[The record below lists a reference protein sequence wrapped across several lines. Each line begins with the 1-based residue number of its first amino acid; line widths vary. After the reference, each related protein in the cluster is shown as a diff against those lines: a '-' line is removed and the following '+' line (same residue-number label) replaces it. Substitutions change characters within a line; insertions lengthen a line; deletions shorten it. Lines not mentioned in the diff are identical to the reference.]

1 MTDKTMITRSHQQ
14 CRLRGLDPD
23 AFPIYT
29 ESYSAR
35 ELEVQLIKYKEVIE
49 VIHFFMDK
57 FLSSVQGDPMF
68 IAILD
73 NEGYVLDFRG
83 DPSIINSVRQLGIVE
98 GIRFTEEIGTNS
110 PALCMRYE
118 KPIQLLGEDHF
129 HKVLHRMACYTAPF
143 HKEDTGQL
151 LGTISIMTDISFAHP
166 HLLALLCTVVD
177 SIERELMLRRHNTQ
191 LQILNQVL
199 LDTNYYGVIITDAHG
214 AIIEMN
220 DNSLE
225 MLCADDYKR
234 DCQLGSSIFEIRT
247 IGEYFERVIVYHDK
261 CVGVELSIPQNDAVR
276 YYMLD
281 VVPIYDNEHALI
293 RVVGSLRDITEMK
306 TTEELLRNTE
316 KLVFAGQLAVSI
328 AHEVKNPLT
337 TVKGML
343 QFSNETV
350 NPHHYNLIMSEL
362 ERMNAIVSEFIILG
376 KPQAVHFREEQCLA
390 ILDEVLSI
398 FEIQSVMNGITV
410 NRKVGQGLTIRCDRN
425 QIKQVFLNILK
436 NALEALPF
444 GGEIDVHMDI
454 QDTFQRIRFS
464 DNGEG
469 MTDQVLQR
477 IGEPFLTTRPDGNGL
492 GMMIVQK
499 IIASH
504 KGQLAITSEV
514 GAGTTVEVYLP
525 VV

>member
-1 MTDKTMITRSHQQ
+1 MIDKTMITRSHQQ
-14 CRLRGLDPD
+14 CQLRGLDPD
-23 AFPIYT
+23 ALPIYT
-29 ESYSAR
+29 ECFSAR

-57 FLSSVQGDPMF
+57 FLSSVQGDPML

-73 NEGYVLDFRG
+73 NEGYILDFRG
-83 DPSIINSVRQLGIVE
+83 DPSIINSVRHLGIVE
-98 GIRFTEEIGTNS
+98 GTRFSEEIGTNS

-143 HKEDTGQL
+143 HMEGSRQI

-166 HLLALLCTVVD
+166 HLLALLCTFVD

-214 AIIEMN
+214 VIIEMN
-220 DNSLE
+220 GISSE
-225 MLCADDYKR
+225 MLRADDIS
-234 DCQLGSSIFEIRT
+234 LGSSIFEMRT
-247 IGEYFERVIVYHDK
+247 IGEYFERVIVYRDT
-261 CVGVELSIPQNDAVR
+261 CVGIELSIPQKDVIY

-281 VVPIYDNEHALI
+281 VVPIYDKEQTLI

-328 AHEVKNPLT
+328 AHEIKNPLT

-343 QFSNETV
+343 QLSNETI
-350 NPHHYNLIMSEL
+350 NPLHYNLVMSEL

-376 KPQAVHFREEQCLA
+376 KPQAVNFKEEQCLT
-390 ILDEVLSI
+390 ILEEVLSI

-410 NRKVGQGLTIRCDRN
+410 NRLFEQGLTIRCDRN

-444 GGEIDVHMDI
+444 GGKIDIHLDI
-454 QDTFQRIRFS
+454 QDAFQRIRFS

>member
-1 MTDKTMITRSHQQ
+1 MIDKTMITQSHQQ
-14 CRLRGLDPD
+14 CRLRELDPD
-23 AFPIYT
+23 ALPIYT
-29 ESYSAR
+29 ESFSAS

-57 FLSSVQGDPMF
+57 FLSSVQGDPML

-98 GIRFTEEIGTNS
+98 GIRFSEEIGTNS
-110 PALCMRYE
+110 PALCMRYGQ
-118 KPIQLLGEDHF
+118 PIQLLGEDHY

-143 HKEDTGQL
+143 HMEDGQI

-166 HLLALLCTVVD
+166 HLLALLCTFVD

-214 AIIEMN
+214 TIIEMN
-220 DNSLE
+220 DNSME

-234 DCQLGSSIFEIRT
+234 DCYLGSSVFENGS
-247 IGEYFERVIVYHDK
+247 IGEYFERVIVYRDT
-261 CVGVELSIPQNDAVR
+261 CVGIELSIPQNDIVR

-281 VVPIYDNEHALI
+281 VVPIYDNEHTLI
-293 RVVGSLRDITEMK
+293 RVVGSLREITEMK

-328 AHEVKNPLT
+328 AHEIRNPLT

-343 QFSNETV
+343 QFSNETI
-350 NPHHYNLIMSEL
+350 NPLHYNLIMSEL

-376 KPQAVHFREEQCLA
+376 RPQAVHFKEEQCLA
-390 ILDEVLSI
+390 ILEEVLSI
-398 FEIQSVMNGITV
+398 FEIQSVMNGITI
-410 NRKVGQGLTIRCDRN
+410 NRIFEQGLAIRCDRN

-499 IIASH
+499 IIDSH
-504 KGQLAITSEV
+504 KGQLVITSEV